1 MDLKGAWLQIVKTL
15 NDKCFQ
21 NVPFKVHNS
30 CRSLQ
35 HGLKS
40 GKMLK
45 EMRGHSSYVNDAG
58 YSADGARVI
67 SASSDGTVRVW
78 DAKSAEE
85 VSTFKQGGSL
95 STTNHNHAALTRLF
109 YRSRPMKSRVFPSVK
124 PRVERENVLRV

>member
-85 VSTFKQGGSL
+85 VSTFKQGGVSIHNQPQSRRLNSSIL
-95 STTNHNHAALTRLF
+95 SFTTNE
-109 YRSRPMKSRVFPSVK
+109 K
-124 PRVERENVLRV
+124 PRISLGKTSS